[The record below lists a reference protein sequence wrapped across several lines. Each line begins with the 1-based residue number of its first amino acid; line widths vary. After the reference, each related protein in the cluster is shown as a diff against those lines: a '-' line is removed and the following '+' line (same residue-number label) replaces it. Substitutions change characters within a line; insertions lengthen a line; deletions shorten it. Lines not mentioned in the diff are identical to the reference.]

1 MILKSSFGAFFLII
15 AASVN
20 VMALEIPKEP
30 MLNPEYQNK
39 APNEDNSL
47 IVDDMAAEPQIKTII
62 KKSKLPSLEGKI
74 KSWHIMTVNDDVGK
88 KYCYIFSYPFDK
100 FGNHKSDRKAYL
112 MLTQSGNF
120 KQEVTVS
127 AGYAYRRQSEVMV
140 SIDGKQFSMLGNEY
154 LATSR
159 NPTQDL
165 QMIKTMLSSVRIMV
179 KSESVFGTYS
189 VDTYLLDGFAESYTK
204 MNNLC
209 RQ

>member
-1 MILKSSFGAFFLII
+1 
-15 AASVN
+15 
-20 VMALEIPKEP
+20 
-30 MLNPEYQNK
+30 
-39 APNEDNSL
+39 
-47 IVDDMAAEPQIKTII
+47 
-62 KKSKLPSLEGKI
+62 
-74 KSWHIMTVNDDVGK
+74 
-88 KYCYIFSYPFDK
+88 
-100 FGNHKSDRKAYL
+100 

-120 KQEVTVS
+120 KQEVTPS